1 MEMTTTTLAPAT
13 NAHRPLPDR
22 WLVRPAVRELERE
35 EWARAAS
42 FVERVEGHRERGSLP
57 GLFAGALARGARPE
71 QRWLSLVP
79 FSCQRLFAR
88 RLAVDG
94 VSEQEFRA
102 ILGGA
107 AAPGGGRGDQ
117 APPWLARWLAAYA
130 RDPVP
135 GAVPVWTGEPTGA
148 ASDIV
153 DVVNIVDVI
162 EPVLSDARARLAAG
176 IKQLAGSH
184 DDCPFDPATAEGLLL
199 LDLPARLAHIAT
211 RTLNLEL
218 QVADL
223 RGDLR
228 GARPAERRRS
238 FIDGLCQREAALA
251 FFREYPLLA
260 RQLSDCIE
268 HWAAAGLEFL
278 RHLCEDWTELRGLFN
293 GGGEPGRLAAAEVA
307 VGAQRRGGRA
317 TLIARFASGLQL
329 AYKPRPVALDVHF
342 QSLLAWINRR
352 GAGFD
357 YRTLLVL
364 DRGDHGWL
372 EHVAASPCASAAA
385 LERRHWREG
394 GYLALRH
401 AFDATNFHDEDLMAA
416 GEQPMLLEPEVLF
429 QSSPPI
435 GQLVADESAS
445 PRDHLGKLENLE
457 HFDAVDVG
465 FKAMVRLLAEHRDE
479 LLADDGP
486 LARFAD
492 DDMRVMA
499 RPASTY
505 EHLLREAC
513 HPDAQRDALDRDR
526 LFDRLWLAVEN
537 TPGFDPLVAA
547 EQADLR
553 RGDIPAFLGRP
564 GSVDLRHASGTCF
577 AGLLPEPALE
587 RVRRRLLSLGE
598 PDRAPPTG

>member
-1 MEMTTTTLAPAT
+1 MTLMILAPAPAA
-13 NAHRPLPDR
+13 NRPLPAR

-42 FVERVEGHRERGSLP
+42 FVERVEAHRERGSLP

-107 AAPGGGRGDQ
+107 AAPGGGRGEQ

-130 RDPVP
+130 RDPII
-135 GAVPVWTGEPTGA
+135 GAWPIRPGEPTGA
-148 ASDIV
+148 ASGDV
-153 DVVNIVDVI
+153 DGASIVDVI
-162 EPVLSDARARLAAG
+162 EPVLSDARSRLAVG
-176 IKQLAGSH
+176 IKQLIARH
-184 DDCPFDPATAEGLLL
+184 DDCPIDPATADVLLIA
-199 LDLPARLAHIAT
+199 DLPARLEEIAAQ
-211 RTLNLEL
+211 TLDREL
-218 QVADL
+218 RIADL

-238 FIDGLCQREAALA
+238 FIDGLCQREAALT

-260 RQLSDCIE
+260 RQLSDRIE
-268 HWAAAGLEFL
+268 HWLAASLGFL
-278 RHLCEDWTELRGLFN
+278 RHLCEDWLELRGRFN
-293 GGGEPGRLAAAEVA
+293 GGGDPGRLAEVA
-307 VGAQRRGGRA
+307 VAAGARRHGGRA

-329 AYKPRPVALDVHF
+329 AYKPRSVALDVHF

-352 GAGFD
+352 GAGLD
-357 YRTLLVL
+357 YRTLTVL
-364 DRGDHGWL
+364 DGGDHGWL
-372 EHVAASPCASAAA
+372 ERVAASPCASA
-385 LERRHWREG
+385 ETVDRYHRRLG

-401 AFDATNFHDEDLMAA
+401 AFDATNFHHEDLVAA
-416 GEQPMLLEPEVLF
+416 GEQPMLLEPELLF
-429 QSSPPI
+429 QPPL
-435 GQLVADESAS
+435 GQLVADESAATGAEPAAS
-445 PRDHLGKLENLE
+445 LLDHGDNV
-457 HFDAVDVG
+457 DAVDAG
-465 FKAMVRLLAEHRDE
+465 FTAMVRLLTGHRDE

-486 LARFAD
+486 LACFAD

-499 RPASTY
+499 RPAATY
-505 EHLLREAC
+505 EHLRREAC

-526 LFDRLWLAVEN
+526 LFDRLWLAVEHS
-537 TPGFDPLVAA
+537 PGLDPLVAA

-553 RGDIPAFLGRP
+553 RGAMPTFLGRP
-564 GSVDLRHASGTCF
+564 GTVDLRHAGGKYF
-577 AGLLPEPALE
+577 AGLLPESALE
-587 RVRRRLLSLGE
+587 RVRRRLTSLGE
-598 PDRAPPTG
+598 SDRAPPTD

>member
-1 MEMTTTTLAPAT
+1 MTLMTLVAPAT
-13 NAHRPLPDR
+13 AVNRPLPDR
-22 WLVRPAVRELERE
+22 WLARPLARELERE

-71 QRWLSLVP
+71 QHWLSLVP

-88 RLAVDG
+88 RLAIDG

-117 APPWLARWLAAYA
+117 APLWLARWLAAYA
-130 RDPVP
+130 RDPIR
-135 GAVPVWTGEPTGA
+135 GALPVRTGEPTA
-148 ASDIV
+148 TASEIV
-153 DVVNIVDVI
+153 DVVNIVDVV

-184 DDCPFDPATAEGLLL
+184 DDFPFDPATAEGLLL

-218 QVADL
+218 RVADL

-268 HWAAAGLEFL
+268 HWAAVGLEFL
-278 RHLCEDWTELRGLFN
+278 RHLSEDWTELRGVFA
-293 GGGEPGRLAAAEVA
+293 GGGEPGRLVAMEVA
-307 VGAQRRGGRA
+307 AGARRHGARA
-317 TLIARFASGLQL
+317 TLVVRFASGLQL

-352 GAGFD
+352 GAGLD
-357 YRTLLVL
+357 YRTLTVL

-394 GYLALRH
+394 GFLALRH
-401 AFDATNFHDEDLMAA
+401 AFDAADFHHEDLVAA
-416 GEQPMLLEPEVLF
+416 GEQPVLLEPELLF
-429 QSSPPI
+429 QPPPPI
-435 GQLVADESAS
+435 GQLVVDEAAS
-445 PRDHLGKLENLE
+445 PLDHVGNLENFE
-457 HFDAVDVG
+457 HIDAVDVG

-486 LARFAD
+486 LACFAD
-492 DDMRVMA
+492 DEMRVMA
-499 RPASTY
+499 RPASAY

-513 HPDAQRDALDRDR
+513 HPDTQRDALDRDR
-526 LFDRLWLAVEN
+526 LFDRLWLAVEHS
-537 TPGFDPLVAA
+537 PGLDPLVAA

-553 RGDIPAFLGRP
+553 RGHVPTFLGRP
-564 GSVDLRHASGTCF
+564 GSIDLRHAGGKCF
-577 AGLLPEPALE
+577 AGLLPESALE
-587 RVRRRLLSLGE
+587 RARRRLTSLGE
-598 PDRAPPTG
+598 PDRAPPAD